1 MHRGQPLG
9 LGHNGER
16 VTRGVPLQ
24 RSDAWQ
30 AKCRIK
36 GKMECLGTC
45 DKPEEAAA
53 LLLPHFCYTSAHTLG
68 VRGSALGSPSLHSRL
83 TPVPMCDHVQMGSEE
98 GSLSAELTA
107 ASQYKP
113 PFSPLR
119 RDKLHIILQGS
130 GTNGSYRLRKTRG
143 LATAEQAAGGINRK
157 RC

>member
-1 MHRGQPLG
+1 MYP
-9 LGHNGER
+9 NG
-16 VTRGVPLQ
+16 
-24 RSDAWQ
+24 DAWQ
-30 AKCRIK
+30 AKRRIK

-53 LLLPHFCYTSAHTLG
+53 LLLPHFCTHT
-68 VRGSALGSPSLHSRL
+68 GSKRQRTGEPKPAL
-83 TPVPMCDHVQMGSEE
+83 TPVPMWVCDHVQMGSEE

-143 LATAEQAAGGINRK
+143 LAATEQAAGGINRK